1 MIKCCCAVLVVDFLE
16 LLEATLESLNS
27 RSPLEVG
34 DGVEERESDPDFEE
48 PLDDEERVSDP
59 DFEDLEEE
67 EEDEE
72 EVRWTLLF
80 GMEVVG
86 VVTGLG
92 FASSR
97 DVVIVFF
104 NFRSLS

>member
-1 MIKCCCAVLVVDFLE
+1 MIKCCGAVLEVDFLE
-16 LLEATLESLNS
+16 VLDATLESLNS

-34 DGVEERESDPDFEE
+34 DGVEERESDPDFED

-67 EEDEE
+67 EEEPE
-72 EVRWTLLF
+72 EVRWSLLF
-80 GMEVVG
+80 GVDVVG
-86 VVTGLG
+86 VVTGRG

>member
-1 MIKCCCAVLVVDFLE
+1 MIKCCCAAFEVDFLE

-59 DFEDLEEE
+59 DFEDFEDED
-67 EEDEE
+67 DEE

>member
-1 MIKCCCAVLVVDFLE
+1 MIKCCGAVLDDDFLE
-16 LLEATLESLNS
+16 VLEATLESLNS

-48 PLDDEERVSDP
+48 PLDDEERVGDP
-59 DFEDLEEE
+59 DFEDFEDV

>member
-1 MIKCCCAVLVVDFLE
+1 MIKCCGAVLEVDFLE
-16 LLEATLESLNS
+16 LLEATLESLS

-59 DFEDLEEE
+59 DFEDLEDEE
-67 EEDEE
+67 EEPE
-72 EVRWTLLF
+72 EVRWSLLF
-80 GMEVVG
+80 GVDVVG
-86 VVTGLG
+86 VVTGRG